1 MDAQRVDGVRG
12 WGLTI
17 IRVVVGI
24 VFLVHGLQKLL
35 VVGFGGVAEFLGAL
49 GVPAPGLFA
58 VIVTLVEALGGLALI
73 VGLLT
78 RLAAILL
85 AVDMLVAILTV
96 HLPNGFFASDF
107 GYEFPLV
114 LLASCVALAVTG
126 AGEAALDGMLASRIR
141 NPTLA
146 RLLSR

>member
-12 WGLTI
+12 WGLTVLRI
-17 IRVVVGI
+17 VVGM
-24 VFLVHGLQKLL
+24 VFLVHGFQKLL
-35 VVGFGGVAEFLGAL
+35 VMGFGGVAGFFGSL

-58 VIVTLVEALGGLALI
+58 VIVTLVELLGGLALI

-85 AVDMLVAILTV
+85 ALDMLVAILTV
-96 HLPNGFFASDF
+96 HLPNGFFVNDG

-114 LLASCVALAVTG
+114 LLASCAALAVAG
-126 AGEAALDGMLASRIR
+126 SGEAALDGWLASRIR

-146 RLLSR
+146 RLTR

>member
-1 MDAQRVDGVRG
+1 L
-12 WGLTI
+12 GLTVL
-17 IRVVVGI
+17 RVVVGI

-58 VIVTLVEALGGLALI
+58 VLVTLVEALGGLALI

-85 AVDMLVAILTV
+85 AVDMLVAILAV

-114 LLASCVALAVTG
+114 LLAACVALAVAG
-126 AGEAALDGMLASRIR
+126 AGEAGLDGVLARRTR

-146 RLLSR
+146 RLTR